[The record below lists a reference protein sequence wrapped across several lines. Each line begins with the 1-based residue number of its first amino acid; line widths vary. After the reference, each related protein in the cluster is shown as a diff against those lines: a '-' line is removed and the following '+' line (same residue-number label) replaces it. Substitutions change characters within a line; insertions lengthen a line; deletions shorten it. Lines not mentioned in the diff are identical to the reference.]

1 MPTVL
6 EVCHLRKCYR
16 KLVAVDDISFRIQ
29 EGICFGLLGPNGAG
43 KTTTIEMIEGIT
55 QPTSGEILYRGK
67 PRDAGFS
74 LQAGIQFQATSVME
88 HLKTREILNLFHSL
102 YPKTLPL
109 DELIVLCDLESLLDQ
124 VATRLSGG
132 QKQRLMFALSLVND
146 PEFIFLDE
154 PTTGLDPQSRRNL
167 WKLIEQVKSQGKNVL
182 LTTHYMDE
190 AEILCDHLIIIDHG
204 RIIAE
209 GSPVA
214 LLREHFGYYYV
225 CLDAPEF
232 DRLDYVPAEPVSRK
246 NGRIEI
252 QSRSV
257 NDTLQQLLQRGALLN
272 SLSVRQ
278 PTLEDLFLKL
288 TGHTL
293 RE

>member
-1 MPTVL
+1 MASVL
-6 EVCHLRKCYR
+6 EVRNLRKVYR
-16 KLVAVDDISFRIQ
+16 ELVAVDDISFSIP

-55 QPTSGEILYRGK
+55 IPTSGEILYRGK

-74 LQAGIQFQATSVME
+74 LEAGIQFQATSVME
-88 HLKTREILNLFHSL
+88 HLKTREILQLFHSL
-102 YPKTLPL
+102 YHKTLPL
-109 DELIVLCDLESLLDQ
+109 DELTALCDLEGLLDQ

-132 QKQRLMFALSLVND
+132 QKQRLMFALSLIND
-146 PEFIFLDE
+146 PEIIILDE

-167 WKLIEQVKSQGKNVL
+167 WKLIERVKAQGKNVL

-190 AEILCDHLIIIDHG
+190 AEILCDHLVIIDHG
-204 RIIAE
+204 SIIAE
-209 GSPVA
+209 GSPAA
-214 LLREHFGYYYV
+214 LLNRHFGYFYV
-225 CLDAPEF
+225 CIDQQDYDRIKHRF
-232 DRLDYVPAEPVSRK
+232 DQPVNRS
-246 NGRIEI
+246 NGTIEI

-257 NDTLQQLLQRGALLN
+257 NDTLQQLLQCGAMLN
-272 SLSVRQ
+272 TLRVRQ

-288 TGHTL
+288 TGHNL

>member
-6 EVCHLRKCYR
+6 EVRNLRKCYR
-16 KLVAVDDISFRIQ
+16 NLVAVDDISFCIP

-67 PRDAGFS
+67 PRDASFS

-88 HLKTREILNLFHSL
+88 HLKTREILRLFHSL
-102 YPKTLPL
+102 YQKTMPL
-109 DELIVLCDLESLLDQ
+109 AELVKLCDLESLLEQ
-124 VATRLSGG
+124 TATRLSGG

-167 WKLIEQVKSQGKNVL
+167 WKLIERVKAQGKNVL
-182 LTTHYMDE
+182 MTTHYMDE

-209 GSPVA
+209 GSPAA
-214 LLREHFGYYYV
+214 LLREYFGYYYV
-225 CLDAPEF
+225 CLDAPDF
-232 DRLDYVPAEPVSRK
+232 DRLDYDPAEPVSRK